1 MENTRIVIV
10 HNGEDV
16 EVLINDLEAETKTL
30 MEMHSCFVTMLLHK
44 LTESGISPEEASEI
58 VGRSDEAA
66 IKEFVKELIYV

>member
-30 MEMHSCFVTMLLHK
+30 MEMHSCFVTMLFHK

>member
-1 MENTRIVIV
+1 MEETRIVIV
-10 HNGEDV
+10 HDGENV

-66 IKEFVKELIYV
+66 IRTFVEKFIYE

>member
-1 MENTRIVIV
+1 MEKTRIVIV
-10 HNGEDV
+10 HDGGSA

-66 IKEFVKELIYV
+66 IKEFVKELIYA